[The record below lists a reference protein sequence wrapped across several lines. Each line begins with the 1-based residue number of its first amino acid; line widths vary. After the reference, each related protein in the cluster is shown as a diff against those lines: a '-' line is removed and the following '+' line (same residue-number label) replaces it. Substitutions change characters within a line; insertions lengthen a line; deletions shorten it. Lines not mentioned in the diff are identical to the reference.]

1 MPSLCFILLMIKLHK
16 ITFVTMRITILS
28 LFLFISFSSIAQN
41 FYLFIGTYTNK
52 GSKGI
57 YVYRFNAATGTAEWV
72 SNTDSA
78 ANPSY
83 LAIAPNQKYIYAVNE
98 THGGNGGNVS

>member
-1 MPSLCFILLMIKLHK
+1 MKLRLLIAFL
-16 ITFVTMRITILS
+16 LS
-28 LFLFISFSSIAQN
+28 SFFCPAQN
-41 FYLFIGTYTNK
+41 FYLFAGTYTDS

-57 YVYRFNAATGTAEWV
+57 YVYRFNTQTGKATWV

-83 LAIAPNQKYIYAVNE
+83 LYSFQKWKFCLCCK
-98 THGGNGGNVS
+98 